1 MRSILAGRITEQPI
15 LLRILARIFG
25 RVVEENQWY
34 TGRIWRGR
42 MWYFEGEK

>member
-1 MRSILAGRITEQPI
+1 MRSILAGMEQPY

-25 RVVEENQWY
+25 RVVERNERY

-42 MWYFEGEK
+42 MWYFEEAR